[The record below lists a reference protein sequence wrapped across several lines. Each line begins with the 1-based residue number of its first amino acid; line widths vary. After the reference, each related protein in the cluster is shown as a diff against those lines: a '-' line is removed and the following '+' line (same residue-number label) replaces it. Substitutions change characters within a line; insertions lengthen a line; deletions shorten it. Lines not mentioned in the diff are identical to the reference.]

1 MVINMIGTLGNQE
14 LFREYV
20 RENNLE
26 ELEKALEPFLDRMP
40 NWLSVR
46 VRCGR
51 CSSRIAGITPLYDN
65 SAHPPDGNRRVKPS
79 SGIMPLADTVENG
92 MSLIA
97 AWEEMFPEA
106 TRFCEI
112 RVPAQ
117 DIYNSKQM
125 STALAN
131 SGYSIE
137 AVMPN
142 FFTIAGK
149 SYTVNDYAKNK
160 PERLQELPERSWL
173 IPRVLEEVFWNN
185 QIQPLQEKELED
197 LCKNLRER
205 YEIRRAIPEDAEGI
219 VNLMQRTYR
228 SYGTFDIATTM
239 PKMIEDN
246 SDTGPIVY
254 VARRLNNHEVV
265 ATGTMERGPFSTAEF
280 SDVAVDIANNGC
292 CGLGTALCYIA
303 SQEARWNG
311 TRHFYSDDV
320 PHPGINKIVKR
331 MGARLCGIHEN
342 HVRIMTNQLYEE
354 MKRDPLSMDLM
365 VCEWSQ
371 CP

>member
-1 MVINMIGTLGNQE
+1 MIGTTGDQE

-20 RENNLE
+20 RENDLG
-26 ELEKALEPFLDRMP
+26 ELEQALEPFLHKMP

-46 VRCGR
+46 ERWGR
-51 CSSRIAGITPLYDN
+51 CSSRIVGVTPIYDN

-79 SGIMPLADTVENG
+79 SGIMPLARNIEQG
-92 MSLIA
+92 MRLIE
-97 AWEEMFPEA
+97 AWEELFPEA

-112 RVPAQ
+112 RVPAKN
-117 DIYNSKQM
+117 IYNSEQM
-125 STALAN
+125 SIALAN
-131 SGYSIE
+131 SGYGIE

-149 SYTVNDYAKNK
+149 NHTVNDYAKNK
-160 PERLQELPERSWL
+160 PERLRELPERSWL
-173 IPRVLEEVFWNN
+173 IPRVLEEVFWND
-185 QIQPLQEKELED
+185 QIRPLQEQEIID
-197 LCKNLRER
+197 LRNNLQER
-205 YEIRRAIPEDAEGI
+205 YEIRRAKPEDAEGI

-228 SYGTFDIATTM
+228 SYGTFDLATTM
-239 PKMIEDN
+239 PRMIEDSSN
-246 SDTGPIVY
+246 TGPMVY

-280 SDVAVDIANNGC
+280 SDVAVETGNNGG
-292 CGLGTALCYIA
+292 CGLGTVLCFVA
-303 SQEARWNG
+303 TEEARYEKV
-311 TRHFYSDDV
+311 RHFYSDDV

-342 HVRIMTNQLYEE
+342 HVRIMSNQLYEE